1 MVVRLED
8 LGKAVR
14 ETQYAVRGP
23 IVARA
28 AELERAGREI
38 IYCNIGN
45 PQSFDQKPLTWVRQ
59 ILALVEYPE
68 LLTQVENIFPAD
80 VIETARMI
88 LQKSQHGLGA
98 YTESKGLRFIREA
111 VANFIEQRDGI
122 KADPENIYL
131 TDGASKGVQ
140 ATLEILIS
148 SDRDGIMV
156 PIPQYPLYSATIT
169 LYGGHRVDY
178 YLNESSGWKLTR
190 DQLEKSYQKAC
201 AEGIKVRAICVIN
214 PGNPTGSLLD
224 EQNIEMVIQF
234 AQKHH
239 ISILADEV
247 YQDNI
252 YRSSDS
258 FVSFAKVLEKLNVR
272 DVSLFSFYSCSKG
285 LLGECGHRGGYFEC
299 RNIPDDVLFEITK
312 MQSVSLC
319 ANTVGQVVTFLMV
332 NTPQPGQPSFE
343 SYTKE
348 RSTILDSLRTRA
360 KIMAD
365 GLNQVP
371 GISCQPVAGAMYAF
385 PKITLPPGMTD
396 DEYCMRLLEETGIC
410 VVPGSGFGQ
419 APGTFHFRTTILPPT
434 HKIET
439 VVKTL
444 AEFQRK
450 IMQPGK
456 A

>member
-1 MVVRLED
+1 MVVRIKD
-8 LGKAVR
+8 LGRCVR

-28 AELERAGREI
+28 AELEREGREI

-59 ILALVEYPE
+59 ILALAEYPE
-68 LLTQVENIFPAD
+68 LLNSAKHLFPSDAL
-80 VIETARMI
+80 ETAQMI
-88 LQKSQHGLGA
+88 LQNTQHGLGA

-111 VANFIEQRDGI
+111 VAAFIKKRDGI
-122 KADPENIYL
+122 EANPETIYL

-140 ATLEILIS
+140 AILEILIS

-169 LYGGHRVDY
+169 LYGGQRVSY
-178 YLNESSGWKLTR
+178 YLEESTGWKLTLP
-190 DQLEKSYQKAC
+190 QLEQAYQKAR
-201 AEGIKVRAICVIN
+201 AEGINVRAICVIN
-214 PGNPTGSLLD
+214 PGNPTGALLD
-224 EQNIEMVIQF
+224 EQNIEMVINF
-234 AQKHH
+234 ARKHQ

-247 YQDNI
+247 YQDNV
-252 YRSSDS
+252 YRPAES
-258 FVSFAKVLEKLNVR
+258 FISFAKVLSKNNIQ

-299 RNIPDDVLFEITK
+299 RNIPDDVLAEITK

-319 ANTVGQVVTFLMV
+319 ANTVGQLVIFLMC
-332 NTPQPGQPSFE
+332 TPPRPGQPSFKN
-343 SYTKE
+343 YVKE
-348 RSTILDSLRTRA
+348 RSVILEALRTRA

-365 GLNQVP
+365 GLNQVQ
-371 GISCQPVAGAMYAF
+371 GVSCQPVAGAMYAF
-385 PKITLPPGMTD
+385 PKITLPAGMTD
-396 DEYCMRLLEETGIC
+396 DQYCMRLLEQTGIC

-419 APGTFHFRTTILPPT
+419 VAGTLHFRTTILPPT
-434 HKIET
+434 HKIEA

-444 AEFQRK
+444 AQFQLK
-450 IMQPGK
+450 LMQ
-456 A
+456 